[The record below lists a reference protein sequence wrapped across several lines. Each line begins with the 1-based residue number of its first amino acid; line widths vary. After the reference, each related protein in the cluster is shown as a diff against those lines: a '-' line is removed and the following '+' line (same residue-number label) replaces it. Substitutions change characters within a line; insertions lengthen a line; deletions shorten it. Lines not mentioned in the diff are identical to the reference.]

1 MNKNELAQVGLD
13 TDGLTPDA
21 DYVPNPFTA
30 DDGVHV
36 DLVYRAY
43 LQLEQIN
50 ALGGINLLG
59 GSRERLEEI
68 YGGLEDGMDL
78 MTAVTR
84 FGDDEQQHR
93 AQQLIAAG
101 KISGS

>member
-1 MNKNELAQVGLD
+1 MNKNELAQLGLD

-36 DLVYRAY
+36 ELVYRAY

-50 ALGGINLLG
+50 ALGGVNLLG
-59 GSRERLEEI
+59 GSRERLEDI
-68 YGGLEDGMDL
+68 HGGLEDGMDL
-78 MTAVTR
+78 MTAVAR
-84 FGDDEQQHR
+84 FGDDGQQNR